1 MEIGNKTYDFIEN
14 NDINFDE
21 NNNNNFLTYFISIL
35 VIRIFYM
42 LPF

>member
-21 NNNNNFLTYFISIL
+21 NNNNFLTYFISIL